1 MQVRVERELLVKAVN
16 RTLGVVDRRGMM
28 PILSHVLMEAEDGG
42 ITISA
47 TDLEISYRGFCPAE
61 VQEPGALALPA
72 HYFHN
77 LVKGLPGV
85 MVDLNGNGNGKLQV
99 QADESH
105 YRFVGLPP
113 DQFPPVP
120 EVAGESLVEVEA
132 PTLKEMIDKT
142 VFSTSGDDYQ
152 YALQSIYLER
162 VEKEETPYL
171 RMVSTDGHRLTIID
185 RPLSQDKDIIFAKGV
200 LIPRKGALE
209 ISRTLDGEAAVGL
222 SLTDKELALKANGK
236 FLAVRLLDR
245 KFPDYQRIIP
255 EGFEYGFTLERK
267 AFMEILRRISLL
279 SSDRFKGVVLEIG
292 PETLEATFA
301 NPDVGEGRE
310 SLPLALAWGEAEQ
323 LPLKVGFNA
332 QYLLEPLNAM
342 KSDKVILE
350 INEPGRPCRLRGEGD
365 PDYFGLVMPMELS

>member
-1 MQVRVERELLVKAVN
+1 MQVRVERELLVKAVH

-28 PILSHVLMEAEDGG
+28 PILSHVLMQAEDGG

-77 LVKGLPGV
+77 LVKGLPGI

-120 EVAGESLVEVEA
+120 EVADESLVEVEA
-132 PTLKEMIDKT
+132 PMLKEMIDKT

-162 VEKEETPYL
+162 VEKEEKPHL
-171 RMVSTDGHRLTIID
+171 RMVSTDGHRLTMID
-185 RPLSQDKDIIFAKGV
+185 RPLPQDKDITFEKGV

-209 ISRTLDGEAAVGL
+209 LSRTLDGEAAVGL

-245 KFPDYQRIIP
+245 KFPEYQRIIP

-267 AFMEILRRISLL
+267 AFMEIFRRISLL

-292 PETLEATFA
+292 PESLEATFA

-310 SLPLALAWGEAEQ
+310 SLPLALVWGEAEQ

-342 KSDKVILE
+342 KSEKVILE

-365 PDYFGLVMPMELS
+365 PDYFSMVMPMELS

>member
-1 MQVRVERELLVKAVN
+1 VERELLVKAVH

-28 PILSHVLMEAEDGG
+28 PILSHVLMQAEDGG

-72 HYFHN
+72 HYLHN
-77 LVKGLPGV
+77 LVKGLPGI
-85 MVDLNGNGNGKLQV
+85 MVDLNGTGNGKLQV

-113 DQFPPVP
+113 DQFPPIP
-120 EVAGESLVEVEA
+120 EMAEESLVEVEA

-162 VEKEETPYL
+162 VEKEESLYL
-171 RMVSTDGHRLTIID
+171 RMVSTDGHRLTMID
-185 RPLSQDKDIIFAKGV
+185 RPLPQDKDITFEKGV

-209 ISRTLDGEAAVGL
+209 ISRTLDGEVSVGVC
-222 SLTDKELALKANGK
+222 LTDKELALNANGK
-236 FLAVRLLDR
+236 FLVVRLLDR
-245 KFPDYQRIIP
+245 KFPEYQRIIP

-279 SSDRFKGVVLEIG
+279 SSDRFRGVVLEIG
-292 PETLEATFA
+292 PESLEATFA

-310 SLPLALAWGEAEQ
+310 SLLLALAWGEAEQ

-342 KSDKVILE
+342 KSEKVILE
-350 INEPGRPCRLRGEGD
+350 INDPSRPCRLRGEGD
-365 PDYFGLVMPMELS
+365 PDYFSMVMPMELS